1 MTFGLPSEKE
11 HVITQPLTPEEV
23 ALTIQSACNSPKGS
37 DSEFTATSPHC
48 MLHQVGFTPMLTSSS
63 SLMMVGG
70 GGGHLSKIPGN

>member
-48 MLHQVGFTPMLTSSS
+48 MLHQVGVTPLFTVFSTP
-63 SLMMVGG
+63 MMVGG
-70 GGGHLSKIPGN
+70 GRIIRIPGN